1 MKGGDTIETAQ
12 ITSIQTV
19 KADSTKTPAVD
30 KKDFLEKLET
40 FLSKEGEASKEETA
54 LAEEALA
61 IVESASSEKEDVDL
75 EEELQAL
82 FTPLQFQFLTEKNPT
97 PLNESSTEIV
107 LEAVSTIEPS
117 LEPSISDQEVL
128 ASVIEVESTID
139 DLDLESDMPLNE
151 EKESFKQVVAEMTSK
166 QPVIESESLTQA
178 AELFV
183 KEEPVEELT
192 VQPAVLEETEEV
204 FQPQVFETAEPV
216 QDINVD
222 QPLVENQL
230 EVEPLEVDE
239 ILVEEA
245 KVETVTQKDQPIEQ
259 VDQMEQS
266 EQPETIE
273 NWFRPVPEVTTVDQP
288 VEAAPI
294 QISQQEWT
302 SQVEQI
308 VVKEF
313 QTAEGNKV
321 TTTHIQL
328 TPERLGKMQL
338 DLTIENR
345 ELHVQIRVEHLETKE
360 WLESQLSLLT
370 TNLATQDI
378 SVSSIQIEVEPTQAN
393 PFTFDQGQ
401 QPSQEEPSFEQ
412 QRQWKGQRFNNESLE
427 EQEVSP
433 NIINS
438 ARGLSYWA

>member
-204 FQPQVFETAEPV
+204 F
-216 QDINVD
+216 